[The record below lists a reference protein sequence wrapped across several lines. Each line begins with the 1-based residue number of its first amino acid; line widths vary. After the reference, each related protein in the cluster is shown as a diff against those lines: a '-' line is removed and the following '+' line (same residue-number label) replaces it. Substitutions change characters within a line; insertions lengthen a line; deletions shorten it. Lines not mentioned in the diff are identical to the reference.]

1 MTNWSGGLVEWT
13 SNNTA
18 YISVV
23 FSWQLQEAYQRVAW
37 YKASGYKVKVGGTAV
52 DYNPAYFTGIADHGN
67 NVNALQFHNPDAT
80 FTTRGCIRK
89 CPFCIVPIIEGEFRE
104 IHNFIPKPIVCDNN
118 FLASS
123 KAHFDRVMDRLK
135 PLKHIDFNQGLDA
148 RLLNNYMANRLAELD
163 LQFVRLA
170 FDNTK
175 TEKEFLRAYQ
185 LLLDAG
191 VPAKKIRVYCL
202 IGFMDTPEDAIYR
215 LELIRSLGSMPN
227 PARYQPLNAKKRN
240 CYVDINWTEK
250 ELKDISRYYSRLVW
264 LGHIKFEDYNAKR
277 VAL

>member
-215 LELIRSLGSMPN
+215 LELVCKLGALPN
-227 PARYQPLNAKKRN
+227 PMRYQPLNAKKRN